1 MKKNRLYILA
11 ITLSVLMLMG
21 IAPFST
27 TNAATDPTVMNDV
40 WFVGLVTGSQKGDIS
55 WVNDTFG
62 RNMGFTANYTLYR
75 SPAGAGTIVIG
86 NMTMQTNLEINN
98 ATGIGNAN
106 FTAVLTFSETNTTK
120 NPFGV
125 GTLQG
130 SAVQKVT
137 SMYPGNTN
145 PSIGNSTGTLIA
157 SQGTGAFANAV
168 LTIDFLTMPYPS
180 VTSGPT
186 QAMYFGTH
194 SKINGT
200 GILTFYPVPPTVI
213 NDMWIVAMTTSAVPG
228 VMSWTNDTDGNI
240 WRNIGFI
247 TYFSVLRSPPGTQ
260 GSTIIGSMT
269 SQTDLVYNNTAG
281 IGVATITTNMT
292 FSETNS
298 TKNPYGLGTI
308 QGKAT
313 NVKVTEMFPPT
324 NPGIGNATGTLLATS
339 GTGNFT
345 NAMLLIDFIM
355 VPFPSAAT
363 GPTEAMFFGTHS
375 RVNGR
380 GILTLSTPP
389 LTVSISKSSDQVTP
403 GFPAFFNV
411 TAAGGKQ
418 SYTYQWYIE
427 TNQVTTATGTNSSR
441 LDFSSNTPSSYN
453 FYCKITDSQ
462 GTTTNSSK
470 MNLIVFAQPTPAPTA
485 IPTSAPTPRIT
496 PVPTSAPTSTPTVTP
511 ASTQDPTP
519 TPTVPEFQAGLL
531 IATFI
536 AIVTAS
542 AVTIKVKTKKSK

>member
-1 MKKNRLYILA
+1 MKKNKMYIFA
-11 ITLSVLMLMG
+11 ITLSVLMLAG
-21 IAPFST
+21 IAPFS

-40 WFVGLVTGSQKGDIS
+40 WFVGLVASSQPGQIS
-55 WVNDTFG
+55 WTNGTIG
-62 RNMGFTANYTLYR
+62 RNIGAIINYTLYR
-75 SPAGAGTIVIG
+75 SPANSGTIIIG
-86 NMTMQTNLEINN
+86 NMIAQLDVEISN
-98 ATGIGNAN
+98 ATGIGSAN
-106 FTAVLTFSETNTTK
+106 FTSVLTFSEGNSTK

-125 GTLQG
+125 GTLRG
-130 SAVQKVT
+130 NATMKVT
-137 SMYPGNTN
+137 SLFPGNTN

-157 SQGTGAFANAV
+157 SQGTGAFTNAV
-168 LTIDFLTMPYPS
+168 LTMDFLTMPFPS
-180 VTSGPT
+180 VSTGPT

-194 SKINGT
+194 SRVNGT
-200 GILTFYPVPPTVI
+200 GILTFYPVPPTV
-213 NDMWIVAMTTSAVPG
+213 NSDTWIVAMTTSAVPG

-240 WRNIGFI
+240 WRNTGFI
-247 TYFSVLRSPPGTQ
+247 TYFGLLRSPPGTQ

-269 SQTDLVYNNTAG
+269 SQTDLVYNSTAG

-298 TKNPYGLGTI
+298 TKNPYGIGTL

-313 NVKVTEMFPPT
+313 NVKVTEMFPPA
-324 NPGIGNATGTLLATS
+324 NPGIGNATGTLIATS

-403 GFPAFFNV
+403 GFPVFFNV

-418 SYTYQWYIE
+418 PYTYQWYIE
-427 TNQVTTATGTNSSR
+427 TNQATTATGTNSNR
-441 LDFSSNTPSSYN
+441 LDYSSYTLGNNN

-462 GTTTNSSK
+462 GTTTNSTK
-470 MNLIVFAQPTPAPTA
+470 MNLIVFSVTTPTPTA
-485 IPTSAPTPRIT
+485 IPTSPPTPRPT
-496 PVPTSAPTSTPTVTP
+496 AVPTASPTTTPTATP
-511 ASTQDPTP
+511 APTP
-519 TPTVPEFQAGLL
+519 TPSIPEIPAALF
-531 IATFI
+531 IATLITI
-536 AIVTAS
+536 ATTS
-542 AVTIKVKTKKSK
+542 AVLIKVKIQKNK

>member
-1 MKKNRLYILA
+1 MKKNKLYIFA
-11 ITLSVLMLMG
+11 ITFSVLILLG
-21 IAPFST
+21 IAPFLT

-40 WFVGLVTGSQKGDIS
+40 WFVGLVTGTQKGEIS

-62 RNMGFTANYTLYR
+62 RNMGFTSNYTLYR
-75 SPAGAGTIVIG
+75 SPANAGSIVIG
-86 NMTMQTNLEINN
+86 NMTTQTYLEINN
-98 ATGIGNAN
+98 ATGIGTAN

-137 SMYPGNTN
+137 SMFPGSTN

-157 SQGTGAFANAV
+157 SQGTGAFTNAV
-168 LTIDFLTMPYPS
+168 LTIDFISAPFPS
-180 VTSGPT
+180 VTTGPISS
-186 QAMYFGTH
+186 MFFGTH
-194 SKINGT
+194 SRVNGT
-200 GILTFYPVPPTVI
+200 GILTFYPVPPTV
-213 NDMWIVAMTTSAVPG
+213 NSDTWIVAMTTSAVPG

-240 WRNIGFI
+240 WRNTGFI
-247 TYFSVLRSPPGTQ
+247 TNFALLRSPPGTQ

-269 SQTDLVYNNTAG
+269 SQTDLVYNSTAG

-298 TKNPYGLGTI
+298 TKNPYGLGTL

-313 NVKVTEMFPPT
+313 NVKVTEMFPPA
-324 NPGIGNATGTLLATS
+324 NPGIGNATGTLIATS

-411 TAAGGKQ
+411 TATGGKQ
-418 SYTYQWYIE
+418 PYTYQWYIE
-427 TNQVTTATGTNSSR
+427 TNQATTATGTNSNR
-441 LDFSSNTPSSYN
+441 LDYSSYTIGSNN

-462 GTTTNSSK
+462 GTTTNSIK
-470 MNLIVFAQPTPAPTA
+470 MNLVVFSVPTPTPTA
-485 IPTSAPTPRIT
+485 IPTSPPTPKPT
-496 PVPTSAPTSTPTVTP
+496 AVPTASPTTTPTT
-511 ASTQDPTP
+511 TPTP
-519 TPTVPEFQAGLL
+519 TPTPSVPEIPAGLF

-536 AIVTAS
+536 AITTAS
-542 AVTIKVKTKKSK
+542 AVLIKVKTQKNK